1 MLANEVRLDQTGIL
15 LVKEFFLIYQ
25 SISMILIRL
34 LSLLAINHLTFLK
47 PIIRIHLTILFIAM
61 MAPQVMRML
70 RS

>member
-1 MLANEVRLDQTGIL
+1 MLANEVRPGPNRYITGEGVL
-15 LVKEFFLIYQ
+15 LIYQ